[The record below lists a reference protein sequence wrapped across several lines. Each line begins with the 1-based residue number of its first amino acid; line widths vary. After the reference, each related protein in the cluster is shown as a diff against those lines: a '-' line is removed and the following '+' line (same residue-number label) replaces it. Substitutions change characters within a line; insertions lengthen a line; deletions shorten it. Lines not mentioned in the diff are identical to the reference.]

1 MNSTQTNGAGVVRV
15 VIDGVV
21 ACNGWLKIALYL
33 SVELNLS
40 FNVGVAKTVS
50 AFCICL
56 CVRIKVFD
64 SLALAH
70 SLNLLG
76 PRLLEVV

>member
-1 MNSTQTNGAGVVRV
+1 MNSTQTNGAGFVRV

-21 ACNGWLKIALYL
+21 ACNGWLKIVLYL

-40 FNVGVAKTVS
+40 FNDGVAKTVS

-56 CVRIKVFD
+56 CVRFKVTD

>member
-21 ACNGWLKIALYL
+21 ARNGWLKIVLYL

-50 AFCICL
+50 AFLSLSL
-56 CVRIKVFD
+56 C
-64 SLALAH
+64 
-70 SLNLLG
+70 
-76 PRLLEVV
+76 

>member
-1 MNSTQTNGAGVVRV
+1 MNSTQTNGAGFVRV

-21 ACNGWLKIALYL
+21 ACTGWLKIVLYL

-40 FNVGVAKTVS
+40 FNVGVAKTGS

-56 CVRIKVFD
+56 CVRFKVFD
-64 SLALAH
+64 GLAFAHLQNSLVA
-70 SLNLLG
+70 NV
-76 PRLLEVV
+76 LELV